1 MSVDEH
7 VTIPGQGV
15 DGTSPGLP
23 LVPLGGPARL
33 QGGGVCPAPD
43 LIGLGFLDAH
53 ALAAAAG
60 LRLSVSVWE
69 TGVGPWGRVLDQ
81 QPEPKGRIRRGG
93 RIVITVSGQPHEQV
107 PDVRG
112 LPLRD
117 AIERLVWLGFVPIA
131 DSRRPSRSVSAGH
144 LVATRPAAGALLA
157 CGSVVALTVARAP
170 RATAEHHASASPN
183 AR

>member
-1 MSVDEH
+1 MSDEDR
-7 VTIPGQGV
+7 VTIPGQAVGEASS
-15 DGTSPGLP
+15 SPP
-23 LVPLGGPARL
+23 LVPPGHQAGLPGGRAR
-33 QGGGVCPAPD
+33 PAPD

-53 ALAAAAG
+53 AMTAAAD

-69 TGVGPWGRVLDQ
+69 TSIGPWGRVLDQ
-81 QPEPKGRIRRGG
+81 RPEPTRRIRRGG
-93 RIVITVSGQPHEQV
+93 RIGITVSGRPHEQV

-112 LPLRD
+112 MPLPD

-131 DSRRPSRSVSAGH
+131 DLKRPSRSVSAGH
-144 LVATRPAAGALLA
+144 VVATRPAAGALLA

-170 RATAEHHASASPN
+170 REVAKRQTSASPD